1 LRCTERL
8 RHPSGHVGPALVALA
23 TDAQTCE
30 PMTLH
35 RTWITPHAKADV
47 YPPRLLLGAHR
58 KAGGVIR
65 LWPDEAVVTGLAIA
79 EGIETALAVA
89 DMYVPIW
96 STIDASNMAAFPVL
110 EGIESILIAADNDA
124 AGLRAAE
131 QCAERWHS
139 AGREVRILKSPI
151 PGQDLNDYA
160 RAA

>member
-1 LRCTERL
+1 
-8 RHPSGHVGPALVALA
+8 
-23 TDAQTCE
+23 
-30 PMTLH
+30 
-35 RTWITPHAKADV
+35 
-47 YPPRLLLGAHR
+47 
-58 KAGGVIR
+58 
-65 LWPDEAVVTGLAIA
+65 
-79 EGIETALAVA
+79 
-89 DMYVPIW
+89 MYVPIW